1 MKKENAVLEVTGL
14 RKRYGSVDAVKELSF
29 SVSRGEI
36 FGLLGHNGAGKTTTV
51 ECALGVKSRDA
62 GRVSILGMDPGRDRK
77 RLFARVGVQFQDTRF
92 QDKIRVREACEQ
104 ASALYPRTRPW
115 AEILERLGLS
125 GKERSFARD
134 LSGGERQ
141 KLAVALALLPD
152 PELVF
157 LDELTTGLDPA
168 ARRETWRFLAE
179 LKAAGTTIVLTSHF
193 MDEVEFLCDRVAIM
207 RSGTFACEGSPS
219 ELVAAHG
226 DRNLEDV
233 FLRYGGKEAI

>member
-1 MKKENAVLEVTGL
+1 MKSNDVVLEVTGL
-14 RKRYGSVDAVKELSF
+14 RKRYGSAEAVKEVGF

-36 FGLLGHNGAGKTTTV
+36 FGLIGHNGAGKPTTV
-51 ECALGVKSRDA
+51 ECALGVKTRDA
-62 GRVSILGMDPGRDRK
+62 GRVSILGMDPDLDRK

-115 AEILERLGLS
+115 PEILERLGLS
-125 GKERSFARD
+125 GKERAFARD

-141 KLAVALALLPD
+141 KLAVALALVPD

-168 ARRETWRFLAE
+168 ARRETWNFLVE
-179 LKAAGTTIVLTSHF
+179 LKTAGTTVILTSHF

-207 RSGTFACEGSPS
+207 RAGSFACAGSPD
-219 ELVAAHG
+219 ELVASHG
-226 DRNLEDV
+226 ERNLEGV
-233 FLRYGGKEAI
+233 FLRYAGKEAV